1 MTMLMKRRNTPSTC
15 ERLRCGY
22 RLFPSEVMERFSERW
37 SMDMRTIVSVPRSA
51 RGVRSSVIE
60 MMARVI
66 ASENTMGTSS
76 MDAAAT
82 EEKRMLK

>member
-1 MTMLMKRRNTPSTC
+1 
-15 ERLRCGY
+15 
-22 RLFPSEVMERFSERW
+22 
-37 SMDMRTIVSVPRSA
+37 MDMRTIVSVPRSA